1 MTRGLR
7 EPPVHQEF
15 AVSPEGLFFCAGAGA
30 ELVQTLDAQI
40 RMAAHA
46 AGAEEYRFP
55 TIIAKQTL
63 QRADYF
69 QSFPDYALS
78 VKHPVQG
85 DYFLTPAACYHCYEL
100 LADSV
105 TSHSVTNHSIT
116 NHSITNRSI
125 TNQGALMTCCSR
137 CFRADKPDQSHL
149 LEFTMREVVFIG
161 GRGEA
166 VEWRA
171 SWMQRVERWMNH
183 LGLKSELVPASDHF
197 FGEETRGKKLLQQ
210 IKKLKYELRVGDIS
224 GSAMA
229 IASFNLHEQFFTS
242 RFGISLADNRPA
254 HSACVAFGLERWA
267 MALTARYGMQE
278 TIQRV
283 ETMQ

>member
-1 MTRGLR
+1 MTPGLR
-7 EPPVHQEF
+7 ERPMHREF
-15 AVSPEGLFFCAGAGA
+15 AVSPEGLFFCAGPGA

-40 RMAAHA
+40 RMAAQA

-55 TIIAKQTL
+55 TIIARRTL

-105 TSHSVTNHSIT
+105 TDR
-116 NHSITNRSI
+116 SITNRSI
-125 TNQGALMTCCSR
+125 TNQGSLMTCCSR

-149 LEFTMREVVFIG
+149 LEFTMREIVFIG
-161 GRGEA
+161 GRDEA
-166 VEWRA
+166 VEYRA
-171 SWMQRVERWMNH
+171 GWMQQVERWMNH
-183 LGLKSELVPASDHF
+183 LGFKGELVPASDHF

-210 IKKLKYELRVGDIS
+210 IKKLKYELRVADIS
-224 GSAMA
+224 GSDMA
-229 IASFNLHEQFFTS
+229 IASFNLHEQFFTR
-242 RFGISLADNRPA
+242 RFGISLGDDQPA

-278 TIQRV
+278 AIRRV